1 MEHEY
6 LLSNNTLLDVMYKIL
21 VGMAL
26 SKQGVNERNSK
37 H

>member
-6 LLSNNTLLDVMYKIL
+6 LLNNSTLLDVMYKIL